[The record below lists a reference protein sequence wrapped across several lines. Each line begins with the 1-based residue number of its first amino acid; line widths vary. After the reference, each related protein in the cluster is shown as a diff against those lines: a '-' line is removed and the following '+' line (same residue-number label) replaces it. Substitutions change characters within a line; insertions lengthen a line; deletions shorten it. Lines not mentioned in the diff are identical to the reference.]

1 MIADNLNRT
10 HCVDGIPLSCDYRV
24 QVNGAAAPVYIMPTR
39 YDMPCPNGPPMPVYD
54 GPLWHHPMYFACAD
68 LPGPVTVVVDLAF
81 LTAEELHSVT
91 LHPLSRGIALQREG
105 TRVSFT
111 VDQPGTVTLV
121 VNGDHRT
128 RPLHLF
134 LSPPVEA
141 PPPDAIVFGPGFHD
155 LGYDKPITLTS
166 GQTLYLAPGA
176 WVEGVIRSA
185 GARNIR
191 IMGRGVLAQRRPGS
205 ADYVGMARAPYGIIL
220 SDCQDVAISGI
231 VETRGIGGWCSMLCN
246 CDRVRLQ
253 DYHVL
258 ASVVWCADGFNPCS
272 SRDVTLE
279 RSFIRSGDDG
289 IAIKGNIG
297 AYISELPHI
306 PPSSQPPVENI
317 LIRNCVFW
325 CDHNEVIAIGCET
338 LARHIRN
345 IRISDCDVLFHF
357 AHDGLGVFG
366 IVPLHGTEIRGIV
379 FENIRVE
386 HCEQLYFEAQL
397 FCFRFLDEI
406 FGIPGDQSLP
416 GGIFDVTIR
425 DVTVLHQKGGP
436 RSEFTGY
443 APDKRIEHVSIEGL
457 RYGDKPVTDAA
468 GMGLRMN
475 AHVVD
480 VCFKSGGARG
490 VGSQEEGAMT

>member
-1 MIADNLNRT
+1 MIEDNLNRT

-54 GPLWHHPMYFACAD
+54 GPQWHHPMYFACAD
-68 LPGPVTVVVDLAF
+68 IPGPVAVSVDLAF
-81 LTAEELHSVT
+81 LSAEETHSVT
-91 LHPLSRGIALQREG
+91 IHPLSRGIALQREG

-155 LGYDKPITLTS
+155 LGYDKPITLAS
-166 GQTLYLAPGA
+166 NQTLYLAPGA
-176 WVEGVIRSA
+176 WVEGVIR
-185 GARNIR
+185 
-191 IMGRGVLAQRRPGS
+191 AQD
-205 ADYVGMARAPYGIIL
+205 A
-220 SDCQDVAISGI
+220 
-231 VETRGIGGWCSMLCN
+231 
-246 CDRVRLQ
+246 
-253 DYHVL
+253 
-258 ASVVWCADGFNPCS
+258 
-272 SRDVTLE
+272 
-279 RSFIRSGDDG
+279 
-289 IAIKGNIG
+289 
-297 AYISELPHI
+297 
-306 PPSSQPPVENI
+306 
-317 LIRNCVFW
+317 
-325 CDHNEVIAIGCET
+325 
-338 LARHIRN
+338 RN
-345 IRISDCDVLFHF
+345 IRISDCDVLFHY

-379 FENIRVE
+379 YENIRVE
-386 HCEQLYFEAQL
+386 HCEQEYFQAQL
-397 FCFRFLDEI
+397 FCFRFLDDI
-406 FGIPGDQSLP
+406 FGIPGDQSFP
-416 GGIFDVTIR
+416 GGIFDITIR

-457 RYGDKPVTDAA
+457 RYGDKPVTNAA

-475 AHVVD
+475 EHVAD
-480 VCFKSGGARG
+480 VRYK
-490 VGSQEEGAMT
+490 